1 LILNLLLVV
10 DIVEPEVSI
19 YREPSDHE
27 EEEEE
32 EDDTAERLQKLLQGK
47 LKQKK
52 KEAEVLRMKVRHT
65 IGSIFTEVD
74 IILVQ

>member
-32 EDDTAERLQKLLQGK
+32 DDTAERLQKLLQEK

-52 KEAEVLRMKVRHT
+52 KEAEVLRMKVRT
-65 IGSIFTEVD
+65 SV
-74 IILVQ
+74 LS

>member
-1 LILNLLLVV
+1 MILNLLLVV

-32 EDDTAERLQKLLQGK
+32 DDTAERLQKLLQEK

>member
-1 LILNLLLVV
+1 LILK
-10 DIVEPEVSI
+10 IIGKSAGKCI
-19 YREPSDHE
+19 YREPSDH
-27 EEEEE
+27 EEEE
-32 EDDTAERLQKLLQGK
+32 EDDTAERLQKLLQEK

-52 KEAEVLRMKVRHT
+52 KEAELLRMKVRHT

>member
-32 EDDTAERLQKLLQGK
+32 DDTAERLQKLLQEK

>member
-1 LILNLLLVV
+1 MILNLLLVV

-27 EEEEE
+27 EEEE
-32 EDDTAERLQKLLQGK
+32 DDTAERLQKLLQEK

>member
-1 LILNLLLVV
+1 MILNLLLVV

-27 EEEEE
+27 EEEE
-32 EDDTAERLQKLLQGK
+32 DDTAERLQKLLQEK

-52 KEAEVLRMKVRHT
+52 KEAELLRMKVRHT

>member
-1 LILNLLLVV
+1 M
-10 DIVEPEVSI
+10 EPEVSI

-32 EDDTAERLQKLLQGK
+32 DDTAERLQKLLQEK